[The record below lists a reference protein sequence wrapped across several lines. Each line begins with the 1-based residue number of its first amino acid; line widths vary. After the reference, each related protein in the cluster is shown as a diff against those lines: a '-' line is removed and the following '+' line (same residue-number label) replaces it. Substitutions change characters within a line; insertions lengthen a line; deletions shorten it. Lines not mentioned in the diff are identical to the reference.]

1 MPWKSDIPFDEL
13 RGLALRLEAV
23 FRAANEGTRRL
34 AALEAG
40 EVFEGFAAT
49 QAALLRFD
57 EFEAKRF
64 RTALEE
70 AQVRTLA
77 GDNVFLSCVLSSAVA
92 LRQFKHKPRA
102 VAGRWMRPLGV
113 LQSLSTSAPALWLFS
128 VASFYGIFG
137 KGAVRHIA
145 KRRARKRPVDV

>member
-1 MPWKSDIPFDEL
+1 MPWNNDIPFDEL
-13 RGLALRLEAV
+13 RSLAGRLEAV
-23 FRAANEGTRRL
+23 FAAANERARRL
-34 AALEAG
+34 AALEPG
-40 EVFEGFAAT
+40 EVLEGFAVT

-64 RTALEE
+64 RAALEE

-77 GDNVFLSCVLSSAVA
+77 GDNIFLSCVLSAAVA

-102 VAGRWMRPLGV
+102 VAGRWARMLGA
-113 LQSLSTSAPALWLFS
+113 LQDKSTAAPTLWLFS
-128 VASFYGIFG
+128 VASLYGVFG

-145 KRRARKRPVDV
+145 KRRTRKRPVDV